1 VVKTAG
7 GQHRLS
13 NRLRK
18 RGRDLAKQTDTSR
31 DPFIERIA
39 YLVAR
44 WGLVAPAIAFLE
56 ANKPLSFVGSHALL
70 MFQPITDLFVARELS
85 MDLAT
90 LLADR
95 DRVELLLVRLETV
108 KAEHRD

>member
-1 VVKTAG
+1 MRFESA
-7 GQHRLS
+7 
-13 NRLRK
+13 LRK
-18 RGRDLAKQTDTSR
+18 RWRDLAKQVDTSG

-39 YLVAR
+39 HLIAR
-44 WGLVAPAIAFLE
+44 WGLVTPAIAFLE
-56 ANKPLSFVGSHALL
+56 ANKPLSFVGSQALL

-95 DRVELLLVRLETV
+95 DRLELLLARLETV
-108 KAEHRD
+108 KVEHKG